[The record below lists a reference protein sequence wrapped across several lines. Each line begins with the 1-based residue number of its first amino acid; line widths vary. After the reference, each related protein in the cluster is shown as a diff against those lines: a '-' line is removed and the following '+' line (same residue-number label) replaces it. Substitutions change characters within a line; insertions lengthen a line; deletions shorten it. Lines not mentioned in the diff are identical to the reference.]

1 MSVSFSA
8 VSDAITILHQPIP
21 PHQVPSWR
29 SQQAN
34 IIQHPNNV
42 SLHCQ
47 RLDRTARNPQ
57 AIQLCD
63 SPQLCF
69 NHSTALQNN
78 TRLELMINIQDKTHC
93 FQVVVINSQAQHD
106 GFHIQVG
113 FESYNEAFRL
123 RMIEQICHIE
133 TYREDV
139 YQQQGRQLCYE
150 GAAQEWIEHY
160 ASTFPTLNGI
170 NRE

>member
-1 MSVSFSA
+1 MSFSA
-8 VSDAITILHQPIP
+8 VSDAITTSPQPIP
-21 PHQVPSWR
+21 PHQVQSWR

-34 IIQHPNNV
+34 IIQHPNNI

-47 RLDRTARNPQ
+47 QLDSTAHTSQ
-57 AIQLCD
+57 TIQLCD

-69 NHSTALQNN
+69 NHPTALHNN
-78 TRLELMINIQDKTHC
+78 THLKLIIRIQNKTHY
-93 FQVVVINSQAQHD
+93 FQSVVTHSQAHHS

-133 TYREDV
+133 TYREYV

-150 GAAQEWIEHY
+150 GAAQEWIERY
-160 ASTFPTLNGI
+160 ASTFPTLTA
-170 NRE
+170 